1 MSDIE
6 SVKQLLEEPKR
17 IVLTTHTRPDGD
29 AMGSS
34 LGLYHFL
41 KEQGHHVSV
50 ITPTNYAVFLHF
62 LPGDHEVII
71 YENHQK
77 KCKKLIAEAEV
88 LFILDY
94 NAPKR
99 AKPMG
104 DVINNSKATKI
115 LIDHHLEPQ
124 EGFGEYA
131 FWNVA
136 ASSTCELVYDF
147 IAQTS
152 SVEFINKKIATCL
165 YTGIC
170 TDTGRLKFNT
180 NARLYEIVADLIR
193 KGINI
198 NKIHTQVFDTFSE
211 NKLRF
216 LGFCLTKRMMVFP
229 EYNTAFIYVTERD
242 FRRFNYQEGD
252 KEGLVNHP
260 LSLAG
265 FRFAALIT
273 ENDEMVKLSF
283 RSKGNF
289 SVNEFAR
296 KHFNGGGHKNASGGM
311 SRSSLQATMD
321 KFIDLLPQYEKEL
334 TN

>member
-6 SVKQLLEEPKR
+6 SVKLLLEEPKR

-34 LGLYHFL
+34 LALYHYL
-41 KEQGHHVSV
+41 KQQGHDVSV
-50 ITPTNYAVFLHF
+50 ITPTNYSVFLHF

-77 KCKKLIAEAEV
+77 RCNKLVEAADL
-88 LFILDY
+88 LFVLDY

-99 AKPMG
+99 AKPM
-104 DVINNSKATKI
+104 DRAIQKTKATKI
-115 LIDHHLEPQ
+115 MIDHHLEPE
-124 EGFGEYA
+124 EGFAAYA
-131 FWNVA
+131 FWSVA
-136 ASSTCELVYDF
+136 ASSTCELVY
-147 IAQTS
+147 
-152 SVEFINKKIATCL
+152 EFISQIGSTESIDKKIATCL

-170 TDTGRLKFNT
+170 TDTGRFKFSVT
-180 NARLYEIVADLIR
+180 PRLFEIVADLLR

-211 NKLRF
+211 DRLRF

-242 FRRFNYQEGD
+242 FRSFNYQEGD
-252 KEGLVNHP
+252 KEGLVNYP

-273 ENDEMVKLSF
+273 ENDEMIKLSF

-289 SVNEFAR
+289 SVNDFAR
-296 KHFNGGGHKNASGGM
+296 NHFEGGGHKNASGGL
-311 SRSSLQATMD
+311 SRLSLEATID
-321 KFIDLLPQYEKEL
+321 KFIDLLPKYEKEL
-334 TN
+334 TS

>member
-1 MSDIE
+1 MSDLNP
-6 SVKQLLEEPKR
+6 VKSLLKDSKK

-34 LGLYHFL
+34 LALYHFL
-41 KEQGHHVSV
+41 KNQGHNVSV

-77 KCKKLIAEAEV
+77 RCNKLVKEADI
-88 LFILDY
+88 LFALDY

-99 AKPMG
+99 AKPMSSA
-104 DVINNSKATKI
+104 IQNSKAVKI
-115 LIDHHLEPQ
+115 LIDHHLEPE
-124 EGFGEYA
+124 EGFCDYA
-131 FWNVA
+131 FWSVA
-136 ASSTCELVYDF
+136 ASSTCELVY
-147 IAQTS
+147 
-152 SVEFINKKIATCL
+152 EFISEIAGTEYIDKKMATCI

-170 TDTGRLKFNT
+170 TDTGRFKFNT
-180 NARLYEIVADLIR
+180 NPKLYEIVADLVR
-193 KGINI
+193 KGINLA
-198 NKIHTQVFDTFSE
+198 KIHTQVFDTFSE
-211 NKLRF
+211 DKLRF
-216 LGFCLTKRMMVFP
+216 LGFCLTERMMVFP

-252 KEGLVNHP
+252 KEGLVNYP

-273 ENDEMVKLSF
+273 ENDELVKMSF

-289 SVNEFAR
+289 SVNKFAR
-296 KHFNGGGHKNASGGM
+296 ENFNGGGHKNAAGGL
-311 SRSSLQATMD
+311 SRLSLDNTID
-321 KFIDLLPQYEKEL
+321 KFIDLLPKYEKEL
-334 TN
+334 TT